1 MSKFKKKTGG
11 GTPAISTASLPD
23 IVFMLLF
30 FFMVTTVMR
39 EVTLL
44 VENKK
49 PYATEVKKLEKKNL
63 VTYIYVGK
71 PKQALQSTMG
81 TEPRIQLN
89 DAFANINEIQPFVIQ
104 EREAINEAEKAL
116 MTVSIKADQSVKMGL
131 ITDIKQ
137 ELRKANTLKIN
148 YSTRKGEVFGDKR

>member
-1 MSKFKKKTGG
+1 MAHKFKKKSGG

-44 VENKK
+44 VQNTK
-49 PYATEVKKLEKKNL
+49 PKATEVKKLEKKSL

-71 PKQALQSTMG
+71 PVKTLISQLG
-81 TEPRIQLN
+81 PEPRIQLN
-89 DAFANINEIQPFVIQ
+89 DAFARVEEIQNYVIE
-104 EREAINEAEKAL
+104 ERNNINEAERPL
-116 MTVSIKADQSVKMGL
+116 MTVSIKADQDVKMGL
-131 ITDIKQ
+131 ISDIKQ
-137 ELRKANTLKIN
+137 ELRKAEALKLN
-148 YSTRKGEVFGDKR
+148 YSTLKGEVVGD

>member
-1 MSKFKKKTGG
+1 MSKFKKSSGG

-49 PYATEVKKLEKKNL
+49 PFANEIKKLEKKNL

-71 PKQALQSTMG
+71 PKQKLQAQVG

-89 DAFANINEIQPFVIQ
+89 DAFARLSEIKPYIIE
-104 EREAINEAEKAL
+104 ERNAINEAERPL
-116 MTVSIKADQSVKMGL
+116 MTVSIKADENVKMGL
-131 ITDIKQ
+131 ISDIKQ
-137 ELRKANTLKIN
+137 ELRKAEALKLN
-148 YSTRKGEVFGDKR
+148 YSTRKGDVFGQD

>member
-39 EVTLL
+39 EITLK
-44 VENKK
+44 VENSK
-49 PYATEVKKLEKKNL
+49 PFATEIKKLERKSL
-63 VTYIYVGK
+63 VTYVYVGK
-71 PKQALQSTMG
+71 PKKDYIPQVGS
-81 TEPRIQLN
+81 EPRIQLN
-89 DAFANINEIQPFVIQ
+89 DAFARVNDIGQYVIT
-104 EREAINEAEKAL
+104 EREAINEAERPL
-116 MTVSIKADQSVKMGL
+116 MTVSIKADEDVKMGL

-137 ELRKANTLKIN
+137 ELRKANSLKIN
-148 YSTRKGEVFGDKR
+148 YSTRKGEVYGDM